1 MTPESFIATGQR
13 LYGRKK
19 WKSQLAA
26 AFQVDVSTIHRMTH
40 RPLIPGPWVVAL
52 NALLAQKKARDE
64 LERAA
69 MRLLPRKLR
78 RKKLK
83 PGERRLIPYAGKEA
97 E

>member
-1 MTPESFIATGQR
+1 MTPLELISAGQK

-26 AFQVDVSTIHRMTH
+26 ALHVDVSTIHRMTH
-40 RPLIPGPWVVAL
+40 REVIPGPWTVAL
-52 NALLAQKKARDE
+52 NALLAQKKARDD

-78 RKKLK
+78 RRKLK
-83 PGERRLIPYAGKEA
+83 PGERRLIPYAGKEP